1 MVNTNDDPSTAGTT
15 NAKLL
20 GTAAQLFWENG
31 FAATST
37 RQLSD
42 RLGIQK
48 SSLYH
53 HIKGKDDLLY
63 RISLQSLDH
72 IQQAVLTAIATSP
85 VETRLRAVIR
95 AHLQTALSE
104 RDMHA
109 TMLTELR
116 SMSPER
122 RKEVLDRRDGY
133 ERILTEVVRVEQ
145 SAGHLRPELDTRL
158 ATLALL
164 NLLNWTIFWFKEGGE
179 QDIES
184 LADFFFEI
192 YTRGTGPIMT

>member
-1 MVNTNDDPSTAGTT
+1 MNTNDDPSTAGTT

-20 GTAAQLFWENG
+20 STAAQLFWQKG

-37 RQLSD
+37 RELSD
-42 RLGIQK
+42 GLGIQK

-53 HIKGKDDLLY
+53 HIRSKDDLLY
-63 RISLQSLDH
+63 RISMRSLDH
-72 IQQAVLTAIATSP
+72 IEQAVLAAIATSSG
-85 VETRLRAVIR
+85 ETRLKDVIR
-95 AHLQTALSE
+95 AHLQTALSD

-116 SMSPER
+116 SMSAER

-133 ERILTEVVRVEQ
+133 ERILTEVVRAEQ
-145 SAGHLRPELDTRL
+145 SAGLLRPELDTRL

-164 NLLNWTIFWFKEGGE
+164 NLLNWTIFWFNEDGE

-192 YTRGTGPIMT
+192 YTKGTMAG